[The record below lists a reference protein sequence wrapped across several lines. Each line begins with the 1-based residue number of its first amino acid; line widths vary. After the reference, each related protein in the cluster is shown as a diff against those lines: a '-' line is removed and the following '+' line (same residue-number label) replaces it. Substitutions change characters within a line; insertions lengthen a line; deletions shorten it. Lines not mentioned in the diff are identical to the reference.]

1 MKLLPQAKELA
12 LATPTG
18 GTVPESVAT
27 KPFARHNVA
36 YVAMYLFTLLLYLR
50 PNELF
55 PEIFGTLSIIKF
67 VAITGMIA
75 YVSGKMSHAEPLT
88 IMTIEV
94 KMVLAMAV
102 LSLVLML
109 NASAPDESWNQ
120 FNDTFSKVVV
130 IFLLMANLL
139 DTPKR
144 LLSIFNLII
153 AGGVWVAYYAIQTY
167 NAGEYMLIAK
177 GISRIAGVGGGMFG
191 NPNDLANA
199 LDMLIPLAFV
209 LGLYRKG
216 LARLFYLGCV
226 GLFVYAVLITY
237 SRGAFL
243 GLMAAGGFLAWRLGR
258 GKRFK
263 MIVVSGAVVVLL
275 SVASPGGFGKRIATI
290 FDVDKDQTGSS
301 YQRRELLKR
310 ALLVAAA
317 HPMGVGMANYHLYS
331 LNEERAHNAYLETAS
346 ELGVLGLLAYLII
359 NFSPLI
365 GLFAFERKL
374 GKPDSELKK
383 EAYYICVGL
392 QATLVAYYVCS
403 FFASVQYYW
412 FLYYPVAHS
421 IAFFRIYQNVSAKTE
436 SESLALIP
444 VNQPTDTKSKT
455 GKVKGGVLWQ
465 PNNAQEGVLW
475 SKTYRRKPPKV
486 ARRRSLE
493 KVG

>member
-1 MKLLPQAKELA
+1 MKLLPQAKELV
-12 LATPTG
+12 LATPSG
-18 GTVPESVAT
+18 GATADSVET
-27 KPFARHNVA
+27 KPFSRHKVA
-36 YVAMYLFTLLLYLR
+36 FVATYLFTLLLYLR

-55 PEIFGTLSIIKF
+55 PDLFGTLSIIKF
-67 VAITGMIA
+67 VAITGIIA
-75 YVSGKMSHAEPLT
+75 YVSGKLSHAEPLT
-88 IMTIEV
+88 VMTIEV

-109 NASAPDESWNQ
+109 NAAAPDESWFQ

-130 IFLLMANLL
+130 IFILMVNLL

-167 NAGEYMLIAK
+167 NEGEYMLIAK

-216 LARLFYLGCV
+216 VPRLIYLGCV

-243 GLMAAGGFLAWRLGR
+243 GLMAAAGFLAWRLGR

-263 MIVVSGAVVVLL
+263 MIVVSGVAVVLL
-275 SVASPGGFGKRIATI
+275 TVASPGGFGKRIATI

-317 HPMGVGMANYHLYS
+317 HPLGVGMANYHLYS

-374 GKPDSELKK
+374 GKPDSEVKR

-392 QATLVAYYVCS
+392 QATLVTYYVCS

-421 IAFFRIYQNVSAKTE
+421 VAFFRIYRNLSASTE
-436 SESLALIP
+436 NENLALIP
-444 VNQPTDTKSKT
+444 INQQTDIKTKP
-455 GKVKGGVLWQ
+455 GKAKGGVLWQ
-465 PNNAQEGVLW
+465 PNQAQAGVLW
-475 SKTYRRKPPKV
+475 SKTYWRKPKF
-486 ARRRSLE
+486 AKRRSLE
-493 KVG
+493 RVG